1 MTSAIR
7 QPHTAMLLSNGYA
20 PDVRAEK
27 EVHTLAAAGW
37 RVTVIAWDRERQ
49 FPVQSVESAP
59 DILQGMIDAWPDLLP
74 QHVKTVVP
82 GPVTVRRVRVRAG
95 FRTGRRLMRALPRF
109 WWRALHELRR
119 AQPDIVH
126 AHDLDTLPL
135 AYLYGALYGVPVL
148 FDAREYYP
156 GMVRDNVG
164 ARISRALDGLDR
176 WLAPRV
182 DGIIT
187 VGDRLAARYRDLG
200 GRVWVVHN
208 TQPLP
213 DMDDLEARGRAFR
226 QSLGVPDGAL
236 LVVYV
241 GFLNPERLLAPLLDA
256 VPQVENVW
264 CVVGGTGPNLPQVEE
279 AAAHCDRVRAL
290 GWVPLADVPVVIAA
304 SDVVY
309 YGLDARNQNAYYF
322 MPNLVFFAL
331 AAGRPVLTTP
341 VGEIA
346 EVVRR
351 EQCGMVVDS
360 ATADAVC
367 EALYKLCEPAYRD
380 TLTRYARCSGQERYR
395 WAHAAAH
402 LLKAYY
408 SLTDVRNCQET
419 V

>member
-1 MTSAIR
+1 MDQR
-7 QPHTAMLLSNGYA
+7 PHAAMVLSNGYG

-27 EVHTLAAAGW
+27 EAHTLAAAGW
-37 RVTVIAWDRERQ
+37 RVTVIAWDREGQ
-49 FPVQSVESAP
+49 YPVQSVETAP
-59 DILQGMIDAWPDLLP
+59 EMLAAMLDAWPEPLP
-74 QHVKTVVP
+74 CGAQTDMP
-82 GPVTVRRVRVRAG
+82 GPVMVRRVRMEAG
-95 FRTGRRLMRALPRF
+95 FRSGRRLMRAVPGF

-135 AYLYGALYGVPVL
+135 AYLYGKLYGVPVL

-164 ARISRALDGLDR
+164 ATVSGWLERLDR

-200 GRVWVVHN
+200 GRVWIVHN

-213 DMDDLEARGRAFR
+213 PDTDALEVCGRAYR
-226 QSLGVPDGAL
+226 RDLGVPDEAL
-236 LVVYV
+236 LVTYV
-241 GFLNPERLLAPLLDA
+241 GFLNPERLLTPLLDA
-256 VPQVENVW
+256 VPEIDHVW
-264 CVVGGTGPNLPQVEE
+264 CMIGGTGPNLPQVQ
-279 AAAHCDRVRAL
+279 AAAARCDRIRAL
-290 GWVPLADVPVVIAA
+290 GWVPLADVPTVVAA

-322 MPNLVFFAL
+322 MPNLAFYAL

-346 EVVRR
+346 EVVQR
-351 EQCGMVVDS
+351 EGCGVVLES
-360 ATADAVC
+360 ATR
-367 EALYKLCEPAYRD
+367 EAAGAALRKLCDASYRA
-380 TLTRYARCSGQERYR
+380 TVTSCARDSGQRCYH
-395 WAHAAAH
+395 WAHAATQ
-402 LLKAYY
+402 LLDAYAA
-408 SLTDVRNCQET
+408 LRDVKNC
-419 V
+419 